1 MMESDD
7 QLSPLAV
14 LVSGN
19 GSNLQAIIN
28 RIETGELKA
37 RINCVISNSPDA
49 FALQRA
55 DKHGISTVVHENRLF
70 SDRRQYDA
78 ALVEILKKF
87 NVKLVV
93 MAGFMRILT
102 DVMLD
107 AFPSAI
113 INIHP
118 SLLPAFPGLN
128 PQKQALDY
136 GVRFTGCTVHFVN
149 YETDNGPIIL
159 QAAVPVTPDD
169 TVTTLSERILKAEHK
184 IYPEAIKLLV
194 SGKLVIHGRTVMIR
208 D

>member
-1 MMESDD
+1 MESEER
-7 QLSPLAV
+7 LSPLAV

-19 GSNLQAIIN
+19 GSNLQAIVN
-28 RIETGELKA
+28 RIETGEIKA
-37 RINCVISNSPDA
+37 RINCVISNSPNA

-55 DKHGISTVVHENRLF
+55 AKHGIPTVVHENRLF
-70 SDRRQYDA
+70 SDRRKYDA

-87 NVKLVV
+87 NVKFVV

-107 AFPSAI
+107 AFPNAI

-136 GVRFTGCTVHFVN
+136 GVRFAGCTVHFVN
-149 YETDNGPIIL
+149 YETDSGPIIL
-159 QAAVPVTPDD
+159 QAAVPVAPDD
-169 TVTTLSERILKAEHK
+169 TVTTLSERILKEEHK
-184 IYPEAIKLLV
+184 IYPKAIKLLV
-194 SGKLVIHGRTVMIR
+194 SGKLVIRGRTVMIG

>member
-1 MMESDD
+1 MESEEH
-7 QLSPLAV
+7 LSPLAV

-19 GSNLQAIIN
+19 GSNLQAIVN
-28 RIETGELKA
+28 RIETGEIKA
-37 RINCVISNSPDA
+37 RINCVISNSPNA

-55 DKHGISTVVHENRLF
+55 AKHGIPTVVHENRLF
-70 SDRRQYDA
+70 SDRRKYDA

-87 NVKLVV
+87 NVKFVV

-107 AFPSAI
+107 AFPNAI

-136 GVRFTGCTVHFVN
+136 GVRFAGCTVHFVN
-149 YETDNGPIIL
+149 YETDSGPIIL
-159 QAAVPVTPDD
+159 QAAVPVAPDD
-169 TVTTLSERILKAEHK
+169 TVTTLSERILKEEHK
-184 IYPEAIKLLV
+184 IYPKAIKLLV
-194 SGKLVIHGRTVMIR
+194 SGKLVIRGRTVMIG